1 MIDVKHL
8 KTIATLKETGSLVN
22 TARELFLTQ
31 SALSHQ
37 IKDLENKLDC
47 QLFERKTQPV
57 RFTPQGMLLL
67 ELAHDIL
74 PKVEA
79 AKCRLKESLNQPIS
93 QLRLSVECHACFHWL
108 LPTIK
113 EFNNFW
119 PDIRVDYERGFS
131 YDAIPDLIQD
141 ELDLVL
147 TSDIRDSDT
156 IEYEHL
162 FDFKLKLIVSPD
174 HPLAKKAYVTALDLK
189 DQTIISYPIPR
200 QRQDIFKHFIQN
212 ARFDGTLKSVDQ
224 GLLIFQLVSAGMGV
238 AALPDWLITPYES
251 QGLIKSIP
259 LGALGLNRPMY
270 LAMKKSMNE
279 NPVYRHFLNTCK
291 QKNRQQS

>member
-1 MIDVKHL
+1 MIDIKHL

-67 ELAHDIL
+67 ELANEVL
-74 PKVEA
+74 PRVEA
-79 AKCRLKESLNQPIS
+79 IKCRLKESLNQPIS
-93 QLRLSVECHACFHWL
+93 NLRLSVECHACFHWL

-119 PDIRVDYERGFS
+119 PDIKVDYERGFS
-131 YDAIPDLIQD
+131 YDAIPDLIND

-147 TSDIRDSDT
+147 TSDIREPDKL
-156 IEYEHL
+156 EYAHL

-174 HPLAKKAYVTALDLK
+174 HELAKKAYVTALDLK
-189 DQTIISYPIPR
+189 NETIISYPIPR
-200 QRQDIFKHFIQN
+200 ERQDIFKHFIQN
-212 ARFDGTLKSVDQ
+212 ARFDGTLKTVDQ

-238 AALPDWLITPYES
+238 AALPDWLVTPYES

-259 LGALGLNRPMY
+259 LGALGLTRPMY
-270 LAMKKSMNE
+270 LAMKKNMKD

-291 QKNRQQS
+291 QNNGR

>member
-1 MIDVKHL
+1 
-8 KTIATLKETGSLVN
+8 
-22 TARELFLTQ
+22 
-31 SALSHQ
+31 
-37 IKDLENKLDC
+37 
-47 QLFERKTQPV
+47 
-57 RFTPQGMLLL
+57 MLLL
-67 ELAHDIL
+67 ELANDVL

-79 AKCRLKESLNQPIS
+79 TKCRLKESLNQPIS

-119 PDIRVDYERGFS
+119 PDIKVDYERGFS
-131 YDAIPDLIQD
+131 YDAIPELLND

-147 TSDIRDSDT
+147 TSDIRET
-156 IEYEHL
+156 ERLEFAHL

-189 DQTIISYPIPR
+189 DETIISYPIPR
-200 QRQDIFKHFIQN
+200 ERQDIFKHFIQN
-212 ARFDGTLKSVDQ
+212 ARFDGTLKTVDQ

-238 AALPDWLITPYES
+238 AALPDWLVTPYES

-259 LGALGLNRPMY
+259 LGALGLSRPMY
-270 LAMKKSMNE
+270 LAMKKTMSD

-291 QKNRQQS
+291 QKKG

>member
-1 MIDVKHL
+1 MIDIKHL

-67 ELAHDIL
+67 ELANEVL
-74 PKVEA
+74 PRVEA
-79 AKCRLKESLNQPIS
+79 TKCRLKESLNQPIS
-93 QLRLSVECHACFHWL
+93 NLRLSVECHACFHWL

-119 PDIRVDYERGFS
+119 PDIKIDYERGFS
-131 YDAIPDLIQD
+131 YDAIPDLIND

-147 TSDIRDSDT
+147 TSDIREPDQL
-156 IEYEHL
+156 EYAHL
-162 FDFKLKLIVSPD
+162 FDFKLKLIVAPD
-174 HPLAKKAYVTALDLK
+174 HELAKKAYVTALDLK
-189 DQTIISYPIPR
+189 NETIISYPIPR
-200 QRQDIFKHFIQN
+200 ERQDIFKHFIQN
-212 ARFDGTLKSVDQ
+212 ASFDGTLKTVDQ

-238 AALPDWLITPYES
+238 AALPDWLVTPYES

-259 LGALGLNRPMY
+259 LGALGLTRPMY
-270 LAMKKSMNE
+270 LAMKKNMKD

-291 QKNRQQS
+291 QNNGR

>member
-1 MIDVKHL
+1 MIDIKHL

-74 PKVEA
+74 PKLEA
-79 AKCRLKESLNQPIS
+79 TKCRLKESLNQPIS

-119 PDIRVDYERGFS
+119 PDIKIDYERGFS
-131 YDAIPDLIQD
+131 YDAIPDLLDD

-147 TSDIRDSDT
+147 TSDVRDPDKL
-156 IEYEHL
+156 EYAHL
-162 FDFKLKLIVSPD
+162 FDFKLKLIVAPD
-174 HPLAKKAYVTALDLK
+174 HDLAKKAYVTALDLK
-189 DQTIISYPIPR
+189 NETIISYPIPR
-200 QRQDIFKHFIQN
+200 ERQDIFKHFIQN
-212 ARFDGTLKSVDQ
+212 ARFDGTLKTVDQ
-224 GLLIFQLVSAGMGV
+224 GLLIFKLVSAGMGV
-238 AALPDWLITPYES
+238 AALPDWLVTPYES
-251 QGLIKSIP
+251 QGLIS
-259 LGALGLNRPMY
+259 RP
-270 LAMKKSMNE
+270 
-279 NPVYRHFLNTCK
+279 
-291 QKNRQQS
+291 

>member
-1 MIDVKHL
+1 MIDIKHL

-67 ELAHDIL
+67 ELAHEIL
-74 PKVEA
+74 PKLEA
-79 AKCRLKESLNQPIS
+79 TKCRLKESLNQPIS

-119 PDIRVDYERGFS
+119 PDIKIDYERGFS
-131 YDAIPDLIQD
+131 YDAIPDLLND

-147 TSDIRDSDT
+147 TSDIRDPDKL
-156 IEYEHL
+156 EYAHL
-162 FDFKLKLIVSPD
+162 FDFKLKLIVAPD
-174 HPLAKKAYVTALDLK
+174 HDLAKKAYVTALDLK
-189 DQTIISYPIPR
+189 SETIISYPIPR
-200 QRQDIFKHFIQN
+200 ERQDIFKHFIQN
-212 ARFDGTLKSVDQ
+212 ARFDGTLKTVDQ

-238 AALPDWLITPYES
+238 AALPDWLVTPYES

-259 LGALGLNRPMY
+259 LGALGLTRPMY
-270 LAMKKSMNE
+270 LAMKKYMKD

-291 QKNRQQS
+291 LNNGR

>member
-1 MIDVKHL
+1 MIDIKHL
-8 KTIATLKETGSLVN
+8 KTISTLKETGSLVN

-47 QLFERKTQPV
+47 QLFERKTHPV

-67 ELAHDIL
+67 ELAHDVL

-119 PDIRVDYERGFS
+119 PDIHVDYERGFS
-131 YDAIPDLIQD
+131 YDAIPELLEGD
-141 ELDLVL
+141 LDLVL
-147 TSDIRDSDT
+147 TSDIRNPERL
-156 IEYEHL
+156 EYVHL
-162 FDFKLKLIVSPD
+162 FDFKLKLIVAPD
-174 HPLAKKAYVTALDLK
+174 HELANKAYVTALDLK
-189 DQTIISYPIPR
+189 DETIISYPIPR
-200 QRQDIFKHFIQN
+200 ERQDIFKHFIQN

-238 AALPDWLITPYES
+238 AALPDWLVTPYEA

-270 LAMKKSMNE
+270 LAMKKEMKD

-291 QKNRQQS
+291 QNNTRK

>member
-1 MIDVKHL
+1 MIDIKHL

-67 ELAHDIL
+67 ELANEVL
-74 PKVEA
+74 PRVEA
-79 AKCRLKESLNQPIS
+79 TKCRLKESLNQPIS
-93 QLRLSVECHACFHWL
+93 NLRLVECHACFHWL

-119 PDIRVDYERGFS
+119 PDIKIDYERGFS
-131 YDAIPDLIQD
+131 YDAIPDLIND

-147 TSDIRDSDT
+147 TSDIREPDQL
-156 IEYEHL
+156 EYAHL
-162 FDFKLKLIVSPD
+162 FDFKLKLIVAPD
-174 HPLAKKAYVTALDLK
+174 HELAKKAYVTALDLK
-189 DQTIISYPIPR
+189 NETIISYPIPR
-200 QRQDIFKHFIQN
+200 ERQDIFKHFIQN
-212 ARFDGTLKSVDQ
+212 ARFDGTLKTVDQ

-238 AALPDWLITPYES
+238 AALPDWLVTPYES

-259 LGALGLNRPMY
+259 LGALGLTRPMY
-270 LAMKKSMNE
+270 LAMKKNMKD

-291 QKNRQQS
+291 QNNGR

>member
-1 MIDVKHL
+1 MIDIKHL

-67 ELAHDIL
+67 ELANEVL
-74 PKVEA
+74 PRVEA
-79 AKCRLKESLNQPIS
+79 TKCRLKESLNQPIS
-93 QLRLSVECHACFHWL
+93 NFRLSVECHACFHWL

-119 PDIRVDYERGFS
+119 PDIKIDYERGFS
-131 YDAIPDLIQD
+131 YDAIPDLIND

-147 TSDIRDSDT
+147 TSDIREPDQL
-156 IEYEHL
+156 EYAHL
-162 FDFKLKLIVSPD
+162 FDFKLKLIVAPD
-174 HPLAKKAYVTALDLK
+174 HELAKKAYVTALDLK
-189 DQTIISYPIPR
+189 NETIISYPIPR
-200 QRQDIFKHFIQN
+200 ERQDIFKHFIQN
-212 ARFDGTLKSVDQ
+212 ARFDGTLKTVDQ

-238 AALPDWLITPYES
+238 AALPDWLVTPYES

-259 LGALGLNRPMY
+259 LGALGLTRPMY
-270 LAMKKSMNE
+270 LAMKKNMKD

-291 QKNRQQS
+291 QNNGR

>member
-1 MIDVKHL
+1 MIDIKHL

-67 ELAHDIL
+67 ELANEVL
-74 PKVEA
+74 PRVEA
-79 AKCRLKESLNQPIS
+79 TKCRLKESLNQPIS
-93 QLRLSVECHACFHWL
+93 NLRLSVECHACFHWL

-119 PDIRVDYERGFS
+119 PDIKVDYERGFS
-131 YDAIPDLIQD
+131 YDAIPDLIND

-147 TSDIRDSDT
+147 TSDIREPDKL
-156 IEYEHL
+156 EYAHL

-174 HPLAKKAYVTALDLK
+174 HELDKKAYVTALDLK
-189 DQTIISYPIPR
+189 NETIISYPIPR
-200 QRQDIFKHFIQN
+200 ERQDIFKHFIQN
-212 ARFDGTLKSVDQ
+212 ARFDGTLKTVDQ

-238 AALPDWLITPYES
+238 AALPDWLVTPYES

-259 LGALGLNRPMY
+259 LGALGLTRPMY
-270 LAMKKSMNE
+270 LAMKKNMKD

-291 QKNRQQS
+291 QNNGR

>member
-1 MIDVKHL
+1 MIDIKHL

-67 ELAHDIL
+67 ELANEVL
-74 PKVEA
+74 PRVEA
-79 AKCRLKESLNQPIS
+79 TKCRLKESLNQPIS
-93 QLRLSVECHACFHWL
+93 NLRLSVECHACFHWL

-119 PDIRVDYERGFS
+119 PDIKIDYERGFS
-131 YDAIPDLIQD
+131 YDAIPDLIND

-147 TSDIRDSDT
+147 TSDIREPDQL
-156 IEYEHL
+156 EYAHL
-162 FDFKLKLIVSPD
+162 FDFKLKLIVAPD
-174 HPLAKKAYVTALDLK
+174 HELAKKAYVPALDLK
-189 DQTIISYPIPR
+189 NETIISYPIPR
-200 QRQDIFKHFIQN
+200 ERQDIFKHFIQN
-212 ARFDGTLKSVDQ
+212 ARFDGTLKTVDQ

-238 AALPDWLITPYES
+238 AALPDWLVTPYES

-259 LGALGLNRPMY
+259 LGALGLTRPMY
-270 LAMKKSMNE
+270 LAMKKNMKD

-291 QKNRQQS
+291 QNNGR

>member
-1 MIDVKHL
+1 MIDIKHL

-67 ELAHDIL
+67 ELANEVL
-74 PKVEA
+74 PRVEA
-79 AKCRLKESLNQPIS
+79 TKCRLKESLNQPIS
-93 QLRLSVECHACFHWL
+93 NLRLSVECHACFHWL

-119 PDIRVDYERGFS
+119 PDIKIDYERGFS
-131 YDAIPDLIQD
+131 YDAIPDLIND

-147 TSDIRDSDT
+147 TSDIREPDQL
-156 IEYEHL
+156 EYAHL
-162 FDFKLKLIVSPD
+162 FDFKLKLIVAPD
-174 HPLAKKAYVTALDLK
+174 HELAKKAYVTALDLK
-189 DQTIISYPIPR
+189 NETIISYPIPR
-200 QRQDIFKHFIQN
+200 ERQDIFKHFIQN
-212 ARFDGTLKSVDQ
+212 ARFDGTLKTVDQ
-224 GLLIFQLVSAGMGV
+224 GLLIFQLVSAGMGI
-238 AALPDWLITPYES
+238 AALPDWLVTPYES

-259 LGALGLNRPMY
+259 LGALGLTRPMY
-270 LAMKKSMNE
+270 LAMKKNMKD

-291 QKNRQQS
+291 QNNGR

>member
-1 MIDVKHL
+1 MIDIKHL

-67 ELAHDIL
+67 ELANEVL
-74 PKVEA
+74 PRVEA
-79 AKCRLKESLNQPIS
+79 TKCRLKESLNQPIS
-93 QLRLSVECHACFHWL
+93 NLRLSVECHACFHWL

-119 PDIRVDYERGFS
+119 PDIKIDYERGFS
-131 YDAIPDLIQD
+131 YDAIPDLIND

-147 TSDIRDSDT
+147 TSDIREPDQL
-156 IEYEHL
+156 EYAHL
-162 FDFKLKLIVSPD
+162 FDFKLKLIVAPD
-174 HPLAKKAYVTALDLK
+174 HELAKKAYVTALDLK
-189 DQTIISYPIPR
+189 NETIISYPIPR
-200 QRQDIFKHFIQN
+200 ERQDIFKHFIQN
-212 ARFDGTLKSVDQ
+212 ARFDGILKTVDQ

-238 AALPDWLITPYES
+238 AALPDWLVTPYES

-259 LGALGLNRPMY
+259 LGALGLTRPMY
-270 LAMKKSMNE
+270 LAMKKNMKD

-291 QKNRQQS
+291 QNNGR

>member
-1 MIDVKHL
+1 MIDIKHL
-8 KTIATLKETGSLVN
+8 KTIAPLKETGSLVN

-67 ELAHDIL
+67 ELANEVL
-74 PKVEA
+74 PRVEA
-79 AKCRLKESLNQPIS
+79 TKCRLKESLNQPIS
-93 QLRLSVECHACFHWL
+93 NLRLSVECHACFHWL

-119 PDIRVDYERGFS
+119 PDIKIDYERGFS
-131 YDAIPDLIQD
+131 YDAIPDLIND

-147 TSDIRDSDT
+147 TSDIREPDQL
-156 IEYEHL
+156 EYAHL
-162 FDFKLKLIVSPD
+162 FDFKLKLIVAPD
-174 HPLAKKAYVTALDLK
+174 HELAKKAYVTALDLK
-189 DQTIISYPIPR
+189 NETIISYPIPR
-200 QRQDIFKHFIQN
+200 ERQDIFKHFIQN
-212 ARFDGTLKSVDQ
+212 ARFDGTLKTVDQ

-238 AALPDWLITPYES
+238 AALPDWLVTPYES

-259 LGALGLNRPMY
+259 LGALGLTRPMY
-270 LAMKKSMNE
+270 LAMKKNMKD

-291 QKNRQQS
+291 QNNGR

>member
-1 MIDVKHL
+1 MIDIKHL

-67 ELAHDIL
+67 ELANEVL
-74 PKVEA
+74 PRVEA
-79 AKCRLKESLNQPIS
+79 TKCRLKESLNQPIS
-93 QLRLSVECHACFHWL
+93 NLRLSVECHACFHWL

-119 PDIRVDYERGFS
+119 PDIKIDYERGFS
-131 YDAIPDLIQD
+131 YDAIPDLIND

-147 TSDIRDSDT
+147 TSDIREPDQL
-156 IEYEHL
+156 EYAHL
-162 FDFKLKLIVSPD
+162 FDFKLKLIVAPD
-174 HPLAKKAYVTALDLK
+174 HELAKKAYVTALDLK
-189 DQTIISYPIPR
+189 NETIISYPIPR
-200 QRQDIFKHFIQN
+200 ERQDIFKHFIQN
-212 ARFDGTLKSVDQ
+212 ARFDGTLKTVDQ

-238 AALPDWLITPYES
+238 AALPDWLVTPYES

-259 LGALGLNRPMY
+259 LGALGLTRPMY
-270 LAMKKSMNE
+270 LAMKKNMKD

-291 QKNRQQS
+291 QNNGR

>member
-1 MIDVKHL
+1 MIDIKHL

-67 ELAHDIL
+67 ELANEVL
-74 PKVEA
+74 PRVEA
-79 AKCRLKESLNQPIS
+79 TKCRLKESLNQPIS
-93 QLRLSVECHACFHWL
+93 NLRLSVECHACFHWL

-119 PDIRVDYERGFS
+119 PDIKIDYERGFS
-131 YDAIPDLIQD
+131 YDAIPDLIND

-147 TSDIRDSDT
+147 TSDIREPDQL
-156 IEYEHL
+156 EYAHL
-162 FDFKLKLIVSPD
+162 FDFKLKLIVAPD
-174 HPLAKKAYVTALDLK
+174 LELAKKAHVTALDLK
-189 DQTIISYPIPR
+189 NETIISYPIPR
-200 QRQDIFKHFIQN
+200 ERQDIFKHFIQN
-212 ARFDGTLKSVDQ
+212 ARFDGTLKTVDQ

-238 AALPDWLITPYES
+238 AALPDWLVTPYES

-259 LGALGLNRPMY
+259 LGALGLTRPMY
-270 LAMKKSMNE
+270 LAMKKNMKD

-291 QKNRQQS
+291 QNNGR

>member
-1 MIDVKHL
+1 MIDIKHL
-8 KTIATLKETGSLVN
+8 KTIATLKEPVSLVN

-74 PKVEA
+74 PKLEA
-79 AKCRLKESLNQPIS
+79 TKCRLKESLNQPIS

-119 PDIRVDYERGFS
+119 PDIKIDYERGFS
-131 YDAIPDLIQD
+131 YDAIPDLLDD

-147 TSDIRDSDT
+147 TSDVRDPDKL
-156 IEYEHL
+156 EYAHL
-162 FDFKLKLIVSPD
+162 FDFKLKLIVAPD
-174 HPLAKKAYVTALDLK
+174 HDLAKKAYVTALDLK
-189 DQTIISYPIPR
+189 NETIISYPIPR
-200 QRQDIFKHFIQN
+200 ERQDIFKHFIQN
-212 ARFDGTLKSVDQ
+212 ARFDGTLKTVDQ

-238 AALPDWLITPYES
+238 AALPDWLVTPYES

-259 LGALGLNRPMY
+259 LGALGLTRPMY
-270 LAMKKSMNE
+270 LAMKKNMKD

-291 QKNRQQS
+291 QNNGR

>member
-1 MIDVKHL
+1 MIDIKHL
-8 KTIATLKETGSLVN
+8 KTLSTLKDTGSLVN

-47 QLFERKTQPV
+47 QLFERKTHPV

-67 ELAHDIL
+67 ELAQDIL
-74 PKVEA
+74 PKVDA
-79 AKCRLKESLNQPIS
+79 TKCRIKESLNQPIS

-119 PDIRVDYERGFS
+119 PDIKVDYERGFS
-131 YDAIPDLIQD
+131 YDAIPELLNN

-147 TSDIRDSDT
+147 TSDIRDADSL
-156 IEYEHL
+156 EYAHM
-162 FDFKLKLIVSPD
+162 FNFKLKLIVAPD

-189 DQTIISYPIPR
+189 DETIISYPIPK

-212 ARFDGTLKSVDQ
+212 SRFDGTLKTVDQ

-238 AALPDWLITPYES
+238 AALPDWLVTPYES

-259 LGALGLNRPMY
+259 LGALGLTRPMY
-270 LAMKKSMNE
+270 LAMNKNMQD
-279 NPVYRHFLNTCK
+279 NPVYRHFINTCK
-291 QKNRQQS
+291 QTSR

>member
-1 MIDVKHL
+1 MIDIKHL

-37 IKDLENKLDC
+37 IKNLENKLDC

-67 ELAHDIL
+67 ELANEVL
-74 PKVEA
+74 PRVEA
-79 AKCRLKESLNQPIS
+79 TKCRLKESLNQPIS
-93 QLRLSVECHACFHWL
+93 NLRLSVECHACFHWL

-119 PDIRVDYERGFS
+119 PDIKIDYERGFS
-131 YDAIPDLIQD
+131 YDAIPDLIND

-147 TSDIRDSDT
+147 TSDIREPDQL
-156 IEYEHL
+156 EYAHL
-162 FDFKLKLIVSPD
+162 FDFKLKLIVAPD
-174 HPLAKKAYVTALDLK
+174 HELAKKAYVTALDLK
-189 DQTIISYPIPR
+189 NETIISYPIPR
-200 QRQDIFKHFIQN
+200 ERQDIFKHFIQN
-212 ARFDGTLKSVDQ
+212 ARFDGTLKTVDQ

-238 AALPDWLITPYES
+238 AALPDWLVTPYES

-259 LGALGLNRPMY
+259 LGALGLTRPMY
-270 LAMKKSMNE
+270 LAMKKNMKD

-291 QKNRQQS
+291 QNNGR

>member
-1 MIDVKHL
+1 MIDIKHL

-67 ELAHDIL
+67 ELANEVL
-74 PKVEA
+74 PRVEA
-79 AKCRLKESLNQPIS
+79 TKCRLKESLNQPIS
-93 QLRLSVECHACFHWL
+93 NLRLCVECHACFHWL

-119 PDIRVDYERGFS
+119 PDIKIDYERGFS
-131 YDAIPDLIQD
+131 YDAIPDLIND

-147 TSDIRDSDT
+147 TSDIREPDQL
-156 IEYEHL
+156 EYAHL
-162 FDFKLKLIVSPD
+162 FDFKLKLIVAPD
-174 HPLAKKAYVTALDLK
+174 HELAKKAYVTALDLK
-189 DQTIISYPIPR
+189 NETIISYPIPR
-200 QRQDIFKHFIQN
+200 ERQDIFKHFIQN
-212 ARFDGTLKSVDQ
+212 ARFDGTLKTVDQ

-238 AALPDWLITPYES
+238 AALPDWLVTPYES

-259 LGALGLNRPMY
+259 LGALGLTRPMY
-270 LAMKKSMNE
+270 LAMKKNMKD

-291 QKNRQQS
+291 QNNGR

>member
-1 MIDVKHL
+1 MIDIKHL
-8 KTIATLKETGSLVN
+8 KTIATLKDTGSLVN

-67 ELAHDIL
+67 ELANDIL
-74 PKVEA
+74 PRVEA
-79 AKCRLKESLNQPIS
+79 TKCRLKESLNQPIS

-119 PDIRVDYERGFS
+119 PDIKVDYERGFS
-131 YDAIPDLIQD
+131 YDAIPDLLEE

-147 TSDIRDSDT
+147 TSDLREQDKL
-156 IEYEHL
+156 EYAHL
-162 FDFKLKLIVSPD
+162 FDFKLKLIVAPD
-174 HPLAKKAYVTALDLK
+174 HELAKKAYVTALDLK
-189 DQTIISYPIPR
+189 DETIISYPIPR
-200 QRQDIFKHFIQN
+200 ERQDIFKHFIQN
-212 ARFDGTLKSVDQ
+212 ARFDGTLKTVDQ

-238 AALPDWLITPYES
+238 AALPDWLVTPYES

-259 LGALGLNRPMY
+259 LGALGLTRPMY
-270 LAMKKSMNE
+270 LAMKKNMKD

-291 QKNRQQS
+291 QNNNR

>member
-1 MIDVKHL
+1 MIEIKHL

-67 ELAHDIL
+67 ELANEVL
-74 PKVEA
+74 PRVEA
-79 AKCRLKESLNQPIS
+79 TKCRLKESLNQPIS
-93 QLRLSVECHACFHWL
+93 NLRLSVECHACFHWL

-119 PDIRVDYERGFS
+119 PDIKIDYERGFS
-131 YDAIPDLIQD
+131 YDAIPDLIND

-147 TSDIRDSDT
+147 TSDIREPDQL
-156 IEYEHL
+156 EYAHL
-162 FDFKLKLIVSPD
+162 FDFKLKLIVAPD
-174 HPLAKKAYVTALDLK
+174 HELAKKAYVTALDLK
-189 DQTIISYPIPR
+189 NETIISYPIPR
-200 QRQDIFKHFIQN
+200 ERQDIFKHFIQN
-212 ARFDGTLKSVDQ
+212 ARFDGTLKTVDQ

-238 AALPDWLITPYES
+238 AALPDWLVTPYES

-259 LGALGLNRPMY
+259 LGALGLTRPMY
-270 LAMKKSMNE
+270 LAMKKNMKD

-291 QKNRQQS
+291 QNNGR